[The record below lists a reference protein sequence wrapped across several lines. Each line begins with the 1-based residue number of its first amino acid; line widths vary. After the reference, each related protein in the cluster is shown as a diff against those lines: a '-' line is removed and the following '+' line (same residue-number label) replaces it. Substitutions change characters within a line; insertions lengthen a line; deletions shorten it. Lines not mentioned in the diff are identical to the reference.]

1 MLIVETIAKIRR
13 YYFVKKKGIKE
24 ISRDLNISKNTVR
37 KVIRSGQTKHAYTR
51 EQQPFPKLGPYIEAL
66 NGQLELDW
74 QRIPKRRLTA
84 VRLYEHLQ
92 QQGYEGGYDSVR
104 KHVCIWRRT
113 KGKVPTETYIPLS
126 FAAGEAYQF
135 DWSHEVA
142 VINGETRKIK
152 VAHIRLCHSRK
163 FLVIAY
169 YRETREMVM
178 DAHARAFAFF
188 EGTCERGIY
197 DNMSTAIVSILKG
210 KEREYVPCFMQ
221 MCSHYLVKPVACTP
235 GAGWEKGQV
244 EKQVRDIRRW
254 LFVPKPRFAS
264 LEDLNQWLHDRC
276 IQICSDRKHPVF
288 KEKTIQEVFESE
300 QASLIPLANAFEG
313 YVEKECSVSSTS
325 LVRYDRNHY
334 SVPCQM
340 VGQTVTV
347 RIKAFEIMVVKD
359 GEQIACH
366 RRSFDREQTL
376 YDPWHYLDV
385 LQRKPGA
392 LRNGTPFKDWEL
404 PSGLKR
410 IRVRL
415 SQIPGGD
422 RQFVEILFAARLHGV
437 EVTDKVCQKAL
448 SEGIVQ
454 SDVILNWLAREVE
467 GPPIKPVEIPPH
479 LHLKNEPLADC
490 DRYDSLRAGGNRC
503 SAMN

>member
-1 MLIVETIAKIRR
+1 MEVRRMLIVETIAKIRR

-210 KEREYVPCFMQ
+210 KEREYVPLLYADVQ
-221 MCSHYLVKPVACTP
+221 
-235 GAGWEKGQV
+235 
-244 EKQVRDIRRW
+244 
-254 LFVPKPRFAS
+254 
-264 LEDLNQWLHDRC
+264 
-276 IQICSDRKHPVF
+276 
-288 KEKTIQEVFESE
+288 
-300 QASLIPLANAFEG
+300 PL
-313 YVEKECSVSSTS
+313 
-325 LVRYDRNHY
+325 
-334 SVPCQM
+334 P
-340 VGQTVTV
+340 GQTGGLHPWCRMGKRTG
-347 RIKAFEIMVVKD
+347 REAGSRYPEMV
-359 GEQIACH
+359 ICP
-366 RRSFDREQTL
+366 QT
-376 YDPWHYLDV
+376 
-385 LQRKPGA
+385 Q
-392 LRNGTPFKDWEL
+392 
-404 PSGLKR
+404 
-410 IRVRL
+410 
-415 SQIPGGD
+415 
-422 RQFVEILFAARLHGV
+422 
-437 EVTDKVCQKAL
+437 VCQ
-448 SEGIVQ
+448 
-454 SDVILNWLAREVE
+454 
-467 GPPIKPVEIPPH
+467 P
-479 LHLKNEPLADC
+479 
-490 DRYDSLRAGGNRC
+490 
-503 SAMN
+503 